1 MPPRRCKH
9 EGGRQCRA
17 GEPIDCH
24 DRDCDF
30 RIVVSV
36 LTPDFSTAVRLQGS
50 GAERRQSSVA
60 ANAVHA
66 LWFDVR

>member
-1 MPPRRCKH
+1 MPPRQCKH
-9 EGGRQCRA
+9 EGRRQCRA

-36 LTPDFSTAVRLQGS
+36 LTPDFSTAVDVLGF
-50 GAERRQSSVA
+50 A
-60 ANAVHA
+60 ADKV
-66 LWFDVR
+66 